1 MKIQD
6 RSDELCRENERLHNQ
21 VGALTKELE
30 VEKGKVKTKI
40 KEIMEE
46 RDKNKRLDAQLIGKA
61 FSFQTILLSF
71 FRFDVGNSCF

>member
-46 RDKNKRLDAQLIGKA
+46 RDKNKRLDAQLLGKA
-61 FSFQTILLSF
+61 F
-71 FRFDVGNSCF
+71 